1 MRNKENHI
9 CLPDSALAKEI
20 GISEN
25 EVTESIERLI
35 KEGLVKRIR
44 CPKCGGP
51 AFIILDEESDKAR
64 ALIGGLS

>member
-1 MRNKENHI
+1 MRKKENHI
-9 CLPDSALAKEI
+9 CLPDWALAKEM

-25 EVTESIERLI
+25 EVAEYMEELI
-35 KEGLVKRIR
+35 RAGLVRRIR

-51 AFIILDEESDKAR
+51 AFIILDEESEKAR